1 MTITCLING
10 EPGERVAADDRGLQ
24 YGDGLFET
32 LAVRGGVCEFWDR
45 HMQRLMQGCGR
56 LRIPPPSPELLQAEA
71 AQLAGT
77 AESAVLKIIV
87 TRGRGGRGYQAPHRV
102 EPMRLLRIFDMPAH
116 PAHHAE
122 AGVRVRLCDQRLG
135 WNAALAGLKH
145 LNRLEQVLARMEWD
159 DPDIAEGLM
168 LDQAGNVIEGTFTN
182 LFAIID
188 GRLITPALNRC
199 GVAGIMREVI
209 MELAAAEAGG
219 CAVRDIPQAELQDAD
234 GLLLSNSVL
243 GIWPVRELDGRK
255 LRIPELTRH
264 LQQRLA
270 HMRAADIALRR

>member
-10 EPGERVAADDRGLQ
+10 EPGECVPADDRGLQ

-32 LAVRGGVCEFWDR
+32 LAVRDGVCEFWDR
-45 HMQRLMQGCGR
+45 HMQRLREGCER
-56 LRIPPPSPELLQAEA
+56 LRIPPPSSELLQAEA

-87 TRGRGGRGYQAPHRV
+87 TRGRGGRGYQQPHRV
-102 EPMRLLRIFDMPAH
+102 EPMRLLRIFEAPAH
-116 PAHHAE
+116 PACHAE

-168 LDQAGNVIEGTFTN
+168 SDQAGNVIEGTFTN

-188 GRLITPALNRC
+188 GRLFTPALNRC
-199 GVAGIMREVI
+199 GVAGIMRGVI
-209 MELAAAEAGG
+209 MELAATEAGG
-219 CAVRDIPQAELQDAD
+219 CAVRDIPQAELLDAD
-234 GLLLSNSVL
+234 GLFLSNSVL
-243 GIWPVRELDGRK
+243 GLWPVRELDGRR
-255 LRIPELTRH
+255 LRVGELTRH

-270 HMRAADIALRR
+270 DMRAAAGAPRR